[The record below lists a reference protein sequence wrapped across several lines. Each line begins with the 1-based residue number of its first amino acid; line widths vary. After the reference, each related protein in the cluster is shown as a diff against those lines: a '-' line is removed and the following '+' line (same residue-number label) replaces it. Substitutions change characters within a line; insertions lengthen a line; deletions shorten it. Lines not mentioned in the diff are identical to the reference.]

1 MSIRNRKHSWK
12 NKLRTMVPA
21 VAMLIACQGQA
32 WAEDAGGDPVVDD
45 PTAEEA
51 DGEDTPRPEVTPDKR
66 LEEFAAALDRAKD
79 GRQAIGSYNYEV
91 GLKAYAENR
100 LNDAV
105 RHLRIAVD
113 AEPANEAYR
122 KKLREV
128 AAAAG
133 LVADPRDVIADN
145 IADTLSVEHQRL
157 LIEIEQRIEE
167 GKTHLMR
174 EEYSQALK
182 SFNMAKVRLQNLPIA
197 NNNRE
202 AKLREVEELVELT
215 QERSY
220 KADLD
225 DASEA
230 NQQAQEREEELR
242 AYNLRLERNRIN
254 AMLARAQK
262 ARARR
267 NYDEAILYC
276 QNVLKINPSEARAH
290 TLLVHARRE
299 RHVYLR
305 QITADLWDEEHLR
318 LSEQIQEDMLPQLE
332 LVRYSDDWHEI
343 DARRS
348 APSRS
353 GLDDSDSQWRQ
364 EIKNKLDQKLTLN
377 FQDNDI
383 TDVVLFLQ
391 TQTDVNIILDPEV
404 VADGDVAPITM
415 EMKDVKLSS
424 ALEFIMTL
432 TDLRYSLQDE
442 AVYISDED
450 GLRGDAVMKIY
461 DISDLIN
468 PLTMFPGPRMTIP
481 EPGADDGNLVT
492 EIEGEDEGD
501 VDDFIDLISEVVAPD
516 TWDEDG
522 ISIDEYN
529 GNMVVTQTPDVHT
542 AIGDLLKRLRL
553 QRGVQISV
561 QVKWLDV
568 TDSMLELITMEW
580 KDFNSFTVTPQN
592 FGAPTRPLPLGFYA
606 NNNRH
611 SGVGEVFNNGVANYF
626 EPTGFGNPEG
636 FGFDGQLNIFMDQDP
651 EGLIASLVV
660 NAVEQSDRANVSV
673 EPRVTLFNG
682 QRAHLVQL
690 VQQSY
695 VSDYDVVG
703 DQYDPVISVL
713 AFGTVL
719 DVEAIASADRKYVT
733 LTLQP
738 TNAILRRFRE
748 FNLTSDTLFG
758 AANAGNNNNPQLP
771 GNIPAGL
778 NYPLTAPEVSY
789 RSVQTSVT
797 LPDGGTMLI
806 AGLTN
811 ASSSRSHQGVPF
823 LSHIPFLGRLFSGN
837 GRSEVEE
844 KTIISVKA
852 DIILFDEIEKEL

>member
-1 MSIRNRKHSWK
+1 MNTHNISWK
-12 NKLRTMVPA
+12 QRLLHLVPS
-21 VAMLIACQGQA
+21 VALLVSCQTFA
-32 WAEDAGGDPVVDD
+32 MAEDAATEPATDDTVKTTEDDPKPTPAPVVTADD
-45 PTAEEA
+45 
-51 DGEDTPRPEVTPDKR
+51 R
-66 LEEFAAALDRAKD
+66 LKELAAALERAKD
-79 GRQAIGSYNYEV
+79 GNSAVAKFNYDQ

-100 LNDAV
+100 LDDAIN
-105 RHLRIAVD
+105 HLRVAVD
-113 AEPANEAYR
+113 AEPNNDGYR

-133 LVADPRDVIADN
+133 AIGDPRDVMADN

-174 EEYSQALK
+174 EEYSQAKK

-197 NNNRE
+197 NLNRE
-202 AKLREVEELVELT
+202 PRLREVEALIEET
-215 QERSY
+215 DKRSHA
-220 KADLD
+220 ADLA

-230 NQQAQEREEELR
+230 NAQAQQRQQELR
-242 AYNLRLERNRIN
+242 DYNLRLEKNRID

-290 TLLVHARRE
+290 DMLVRARRE

-332 LVRYSDDWHEI
+332 LVQYSDEWHEI

-348 APSRS
+348 APSRT
-353 GLDDSDSQWRQ
+353 GLDDTEAAWRQ
-364 EIKNKLDQKLTLN
+364 EIINKLEQKLTLN

-383 TDVVLFLQ
+383 NDVVQFLQ
-391 TQTDVNIILDPEV
+391 QQTDVNIILDPEV
-404 VADGDVAPITM
+404 IAEGDIPPITM
-415 EMKDVKLSS
+415 EMSNVKLKS

-432 TDLRYSLQDE
+432 TELRYSLQDE
-442 AVYISDED
+442 AVYISNED
-450 GLRGDAVMKIY
+450 GLRGDATMVIY
-461 DISDLIN
+461 DIRDLIN

-481 EPGADDGNLVT
+481 EPGSDEGNLVT
-492 EIEGEDEGD
+492 EIEGEDTEEI
-501 VDDFIDLISEVVAPD
+501 DDFIDLLQEVVSPD
-516 TWDEDG
+516 SWDQDG
-522 ISIDEYN
+522 ISIEEYN
-529 GNMVVTQTPDVHT
+529 GNMVVTQTPDVH
-542 AIGDLLKRLRL
+542 AQVDELLRRLRH

-568 TDSMLELITMEW
+568 TDSMLELITMQW
-580 KDFNSFTVTPQN
+580 RDYSSFTVTPQN
-592 FGAPTRPLPLGFYA
+592 IASPARPLPLGFYA
-606 NNNRH
+606 NNDRN
-611 SGVGEVFNNGVANYF
+611 SGVGEVNNDGISNYF
-626 EPTGFGNPEG
+626 EPTSFGNPEG

-673 EPRVTLFNG
+673 EPRITLFNG

-738 TNAILRRFRE
+738 TNAILEQFRE

-758 AANAGNNNNPQLP
+758 SANAGNGNPNVP
-771 GNIPAGL
+771 GNLPVGL

-797 LPDGGTMLI
+797 LPDGGTMLV

-837 GRSEVEE
+837 GRSEVET

-852 DIILFDEIEKEL
+852 DIILFEEIEAEL